1 MLSCR
6 VGAIALALF
15 LVFGGLAKAQDTSDQ
30 KIGIPIYDP
39 GSKRYFA
46 FMASDPQNT
55 TWDRVYQQA
64 RGLYYKGVQGRL
76 AIVDSFEVHDFL
88 LTHWPLKYFE
98 DAWIGLRY
106 LCRARKLVWSD
117 GKPFNPTE
125 FAAWDKVWKQDIY
138 FCGDVNDPKDWAPIA
153 YSPQFTWIAKGRH
166 KGYRWYFM
174 EYPTGHP

>member
-1 MLSCR
+1 MLR
-6 VGAIALALF
+6 YRIALIALGIF
-15 LVFGGLAKAQDTSDQ
+15 LVFGSIAKAQDTSDQ

-39 GSKRYFA
+39 GSKRYFV
-46 FMASDPQNT
+46 MMHTSGQG
-55 TWDRVYQQA
+55 TWDKVYAEA
-64 RGLYYKGVQGRL
+64 RGLAYKGVQGRL

-117 GKPFNPTE
+117 GKAFNPME

-138 FCGDVNDPKDWAPIA
+138 FCGDIHDPNDWAPIA

-166 KGYRWYFM
+166 KGYQWYFM